1 MTMTSKPQ
9 IPEDTYDDLMQATA
23 RALCELGYS
32 RLRVRDIDEY
42 FGKSRQLINHYYD
55 GKDDLI
61 EAVLKYL
68 LKEYERGITVGDDVD
83 PEQQLHSYIEQFFY
97 GPDIEDFDHWAFVT
111 ALIELRSQAQ
121 HYPRHQELLSE
132 NYLHLRAILVAIIGT
147 GIEEGDFR
155 DVDADI
161 FATAIIHVISTSRMR
176 KVCLGD
182 DEAIEEGRKVL
193 ATIILPQLFNTPD
206 EH

>member
-1 MTMTSKPQ
+1 MTTTSRPD
-9 IPEDTYDDLMQATA
+9 IPEDTYEDLMQATA
-23 RALCELGYS
+23 RALCEHGYS

-68 LKEYERGITVGDDVD
+68 LEEYERGIAVGDDVD
-83 PEQQLHSYIEQFFY
+83 PKQQLHSYIQQFFS

-111 ALIELRSQAQ
+111 ALIELRSQAH

-132 NYLHLRAILVAIIGT
+132 NYLHLSGILVAIIET

-155 DVDADI
+155 DVDADL
-161 FATAIIHVISTSRMR
+161 FANAILAVISTSRMR
-176 KVCLGD
+176 KVCLDD
-182 DEAIEEGRKVL
+182 DEAVENGRKIL
-193 ATIILPQLFNTPD
+193 DAIILPQLFD
-206 EH
+206 EPV